1 MVRSLELINIPFPRK
16 RESSEL
22 LIPCNKEGV
31 SEWIPVYTGM
41 VITIVLLLF
50 IAAECIGQAR
60 FKSGSVTIITKFDNL
75 NYRVEVADTN
85 RLKSIGLMYRSSMP
99 EEQGMLLL
107 NKKPQRMNIWMKNTF
122 IPLDIIYIDRNG
134 HIVKIV
140 ENARTESTTVM
151 PSGGKVKAV
160 LELNAGQVRQKNISV
175 GDSVTYQVD

>member
-1 MVRSLELINIPFPRK
+1 M
-16 RESSEL
+16 
-22 LIPCNKEGV
+22 
-31 SEWIPVYTGM
+31 
-41 VITIVLLLF
+41 LLF
-50 IAAECIGQAR
+50 IAAGCTAQTQFKTGSLTIAT
-60 FKSGSVTIITKFDNL
+60 KSGEL

-134 HIVKIV
+134 YIVKIV
-140 ENARTESTTVM
+140 ENARTESTSVM
-151 PSGGKVKAV
+151 PSDGKVMAV
-160 LELNAGQVRQKNISV
+160 LELNAGQVQQKNIAV

>member
-1 MVRSLELINIPFPRK
+1 MKTHALRCYWL
-16 RESSEL
+16 
-22 LIPCNKEGV
+22 
-31 SEWIPVYTGM
+31 
-41 VITIVLLLF
+41 VLLLF
-50 IAAECIGQAR
+50 ISAGCAAETR
-60 FKSGSVTIITKFDNL
+60 FKTGSLTIATKSGEL

-99 EEQGMLLL
+99 EGQGLLLL
-107 NKKPQRMNIWMKNTF
+107 NEKPQRMNIWMKNTF
-122 IPLDIIYIDRNG
+122 IPLDIIYIDSNG

-160 LELNAGQVRQKNISV
+160 LELNSGQVRQKNISV